1 MCIIITMSPN
11 WGKPNIA
18 SKKEE
23 LVPMTERM
31 FQEIKRRNNECSVS
45 TTINRIT
52 AVNAFGRYIKE
63 KRPTAAVI
71 TVDNVTKECIRD
83 FVRWMYEQNKKP
95 SYIRCQ
101 IANLRSLLNLIN
113 GRGQEIFGGLKIP
126 KEQTVKRAI
135 GIDIVTMIFKL
146 SLSDS
151 PDLQLARQ
159 IFLFC
164 LFAQGMPLVDAA
176 RLKVSNISNG
186 HITYYRQK
194 TRQPVTVKIT
204 PELENIMR
212 QLPHGKDEYLLP
224 ILDPD
229 SDTPLERQYKN
240 FLQRYNRKLGKISE
254 MIGHGVHLTSYVA
267 RHTWATIAYSI
278 NKEMRPVSKSLGHS
292 STRVTATYIKDDN
305 DDVDKL
311 NLAVS
316 KELIRHVPNSQ
327 SKILKSA
334 SGAPT
339 LKKS

>member
-1 MCIIITMSPN
+1 MNAN

-18 SKKEE
+18 RKKEK
-23 LVPMTERM
+23 LIPMTERM
-31 FQEIKRRNNECSVS
+31 LHEIEQRKNECSSS
-45 TTINRIT
+45 TTTNRTT

-63 KRPTAAVI
+63 KRPSAAVI
-71 TVDNVTKECIRD
+71 TADNVTKESVKD
-83 FVRWMYEQNKKP
+83 FVRWMYDQNYKP

-135 GIDIVTMIFKL
+135 GIDIVTMIIL
-146 SLSDS
+146 LNLSDN
-151 PDLQLARQ
+151 PELQLVMQ

-204 PELENIMR
+204 PELEKIMR
-212 QLPHGKDEYLLP
+212 QLPHGKDGYLLP
-224 ILDPD
+224 ILDN
-229 SDTPLERQYKN
+229 STDTPLERQYKN
-240 FLQRYNRKLGKISE
+240 FLQRYNRKLAIISA
-254 MIGHGVHLTSYVA
+254 MIGNGVHLTSYVA

-278 NKEMRPVSKSLGHS
+278 NKEMRPLSKSLGHS

-316 KELIRHVPNSQ
+316 KELIRHVQNSL

-334 SGAPT
+334 SGTPT
-339 LKKS
+339 LK